1 MSGILWPVEDG
12 QGNVRDILGSAGTIL
27 DHRVLD
33 TFGNILSQSGSSID
47 FDHFQSG
54 MFWGGEK
61 GVRNR
66 LLTGGGIRLSFRHGK
81 TKTISTGWLGVSCAE
96 LRKRP
101 DADFYE
107 G

>member
-1 MSGILWPVEDG
+1 VSGILWPVEDG

-61 GVRNR
+61 GVRNEWHCR
-66 LLTGGGIRLSFRHGK
+66 ERKLFQ
-81 TKTISTGWLGVSCAE
+81 VQC
-96 LRKRP
+96 LRNSARRM
-101 DADFYE
+101 
-107 G
+107 